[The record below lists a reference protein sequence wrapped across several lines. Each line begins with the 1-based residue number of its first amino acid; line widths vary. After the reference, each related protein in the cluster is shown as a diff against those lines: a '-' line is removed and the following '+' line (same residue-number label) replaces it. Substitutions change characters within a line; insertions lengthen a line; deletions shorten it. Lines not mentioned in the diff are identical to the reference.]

1 MVPDRDGYPL
11 SCRLLYHTDSASVFL
26 HGCNT
31 GWFNQEFN
39 EHGRQQIAQRLIR
52 AELGDGV
59 SPSLSVDSASVAALG
74 PLGLFGL
81 RFVISDLS
89 VLQLI
94 QSLFSTINAVAPWET
109 GLGKVGPILGSY
121 FSSPASG

>member
-11 SCRLLYHTDSASVFL
+11 SCRLLYHTYSASVFL

-31 GWFNQEFN
+31 GWLNQEFN

-52 AELGDGV
+52 TELGDGV

-74 PLGLFGL
+74 PLGPFWLAF
-81 RFVISDLS
+81 RHIRPKRAATHS
-89 VLQLI
+89 VSLLDDQRRGPLGNRAWESRANFRLI
-94 QSLFSTINAVAPWET
+94 LLFSS
-109 GLGKVGPILGSY
+109 L
-121 FSSPASG
+121 